1 MRLQRLRPLR
11 PDAIAVLVLVLLPL
25 LVFWQVWATNSA
37 DRVMFGG
44 DILMGAY
51 PTRVFVHQLFNSGA
65 APLWN
70 AYQLGGMPLLGD
82 IQVAPYYLPNLLL
95 DVLYRGRDLTYISF
109 ELLVVAHY
117 VLGGLFCY
125 AYLRGLGVSPMA
137 ALVGAIGFQF
147 NGFFVGHRGHY
158 NMLAVAT
165 WLPGV
170 LWLLDRSWR
179 AAGRVPALAW
189 AVAAGLALS
198 QMVMA
203 GHPQAILYCSLLI
216 VGYAGYRWAGDLRLP
231 AVGWAVRLRVPM
243 LFGVA
248 GVLAAGSAAVA
259 LLPAIELLGRS
270 RRSELSYTFAEQ
282 YSLMP
287 RNLIGLL
294 VPDFLDWGGT
304 EYRIYAGVLTL
315 VLAVAAWVVPVRA
328 RPERRF
334 FTLAALLALITAL
347 GGFTVLHGM
356 IYRFVPGFASIRVS
370 ARAFYIANLAL
381 CVLAAFGT
389 ESLISTL
396 AEVEL
401 RRLRGLA
408 RGAGALLATGLLVGI
423 GLYALLIS
431 NYHPVGEGF
440 FFAENLF
447 SRAPSADAY
456 TMLTQT
462 ANAYGVFLLLLA
474 GAVALIWA
482 RSAGRLS
489 GPGMALAATLLMALD
504 VTTFAPYHDTIAA
517 DPVTARFTV
526 RKYATGLLDAPWKI
540 TDQDALLAALRRLP
554 PGVRVDN
561 TAEVLPDNYSQVDR
575 IPFATGYNVLD
586 IAERFQMLT
595 EWPNLGDTTRRD
607 LLNVGYVLTLPDAA
621 DAPEPGAKLLLKN
634 SQGQLW
640 ERAQQPSY
648 AQFSTSLRPAATAIT
663 LNGLLSRPGVAPD
676 AQPSVAAE
684 GAQLHTILRQLW
696 PEAVDKPL
704 YAIGTTGVQSPVDIG
719 VLAGGP
725 IQYSA
730 VIVDG
735 VTVTPRQRGI
745 VLALIDPASGKLIAA
760 NGFDTYASSDESA
773 RMAALISSA
782 ADGTIIALA
791 TYDEG
796 TVSLGDVGRAAIA
809 SLGAKVDLKGQA
821 GAAYALVGVK
831 GAAAGSALEQ
841 IGKTAVTLDVGV
853 GALPTQPEA
862 RFTSSL
868 LSYQPDQISLLVQN
882 NVRGLLTVSESVYPG
897 WDAWVDGLPTT
908 TLRVNG
914 LLRGVILPPA
924 LDGHPHEV
932 TFIYRPMSARLGGA
946 LALFSLSLSAGV
958 LLALAVSALPRPAWR
973 RRRRPQPVLLLGHEP
988 TTGGES

>member
-1 MRLQRLRPLR
+1 MRLQRLRPLL
-11 PDAIAVLVLVLLPL
+11 PDALAILALIILPL

-82 IQVAPYYLPNLLL
+82 VQVAPYYLPNLLL
-95 DVLYRGRDLTYISF
+95 DVIYRGRDITYISF
-109 ELLVVAHY
+109 ELLVAAHY
-117 VLGGLFCY
+117 VLGGVFFY
-125 AYLRGLGVSPMA
+125 AYMRGIGVRPTA
-137 ALVGAIGFQF
+137 ALVGAIGFEF

-158 NMLAVAT
+158 NMMAAAA

-170 LWLLDRSWR
+170 LWLLDRSWYATR
-179 AAGRVPALAW
+179 RVPAIAW
-189 AVAAGLALS
+189 ALAAGLALS

-203 GHPQAILYCSLLI
+203 GHPQAVLYCSLAI
-216 VGYAGYRWAGDLRLP
+216 VGYAGYRWVGDLRRKP
-231 AVGWAVRLRVPM
+231 VGWAARLRIPA
-243 LFGVA
+243 LFVLT
-248 GVLAAGSAAVA
+248 GVLAAGIAAVA
-259 LLPAIELLGRS
+259 LLPAIELIGRS

-287 RNLIGLL
+287 RNLLGLL
-294 VPDFLDWGGT
+294 VPDFLDWGTT

-315 VLAVAAWVVPVRA
+315 VLAAAAWVVPA
-328 RPERRF
+328 NPRPERRF

-370 ARAFYIANLAL
+370 ARAFYIANLTL
-381 CVLAAFGT
+381 CALAALGA
-389 ESLISTL
+389 ENLIGAL
-396 AEVEL
+396 AEDEL
-401 RRLRGLA
+401 RRLRGLTRIA
-408 RGAGALLATGLLVGI
+408 SMLLATALLIGI

-440 FFAENLF
+440 FFAESLF
-447 SRAPSADAY
+447 SRLPSADVY

-474 GAVALIWA
+474 GAVILIWA

-489 GPGMALAATLLMALD
+489 GRGMALAAALLMCLD
-504 VTTFAPYHDTIAA
+504 VTTFAPYHDTVAA
-517 DPVTARFTV
+517 DPATARFTV

-540 TDQDALLAALRRLP
+540 TDQDALITALRRLP

-561 TAEVLPDNYSQVDR
+561 AAEVLPDNYSQVYG
-575 IPFATGYNVLD
+575 IPFATGYNILD

-595 EWPNLGDTTRRD
+595 EWPNLSDATRRD

-621 DAPEPGAKLLLKN
+621 DPPELGAKLLIKN

-640 ERAQQPSY
+640 QRAQQPSY
-648 AQFSTSLRPAATAIT
+648 AHFSSSLRPAATMIT
-663 LNGLLSRPGVAPD
+663 LNGLLSRPGVASD
-676 AQPSVAAE
+676 TQPTVSAD
-684 GAQLHTILRQLW
+684 GGQLHTILRQLW
-696 PEAVDKPL
+696 PEALDKPL
-704 YAIGTTGVQSPVDIG
+704 YAIGTTGVQSPVDIS

-745 VLALIDPASGKLIAA
+745 VLAMIDPTSGKLIAA
-760 NGFDTYASSDESA
+760 DGFDTYASSDESI

-782 ADGTIIALA
+782 TNGTIVALA

-796 TVSLGDVGRAAIA
+796 TVSLGDAGRAAIA
-809 SLGAKVDLKGQA
+809 SLGAKIDLRGQS

-831 GAAAGSALEQ
+831 GAATGSALEQ
-841 IGKTAVTLDVGV
+841 IGKTPLTLDVGV
-853 GALPTQPEA
+853 GALAAQPNA
-862 RFTSSL
+862 QFTSSL

-882 NVRGLLTVSESVYPG
+882 SVRGLLTVSESVYPG
-897 WDAWVDGLPTT
+897 WDAYVDGLPTT

-914 LLRGVILPPA
+914 LLRGVIVPPA

-932 TFIYRPMSARLGGA
+932 TFIYRPLSARLGGA
-946 LALFSLSLSAGV
+946 ISLLSLSLAAGT
-958 LLALAVSALPRPAWR
+958 LLAFAAAAAPRIAWR
-973 RRRRPQPVLLLGHEP
+973 RRKPIPPRPLLGQGP
-988 TTGGES
+988 SVG

>member
-1 MRLQRLRPLR
+1 
-11 PDAIAVLVLVLLPL
+11 
-25 LVFWQVWATNSA
+25 
-37 DRVMFGG
+37 
-44 DILMGAY
+44 
-51 PTRVFVHQLFNSGA
+51 
-65 APLWN
+65 
-70 AYQLGGMPLLGD
+70 
-82 IQVAPYYLPNLLL
+82 
-95 DVLYRGRDLTYISF
+95 
-109 ELLVVAHY
+109 
-117 VLGGLFCY
+117 
-125 AYLRGLGVSPMA
+125 
-137 ALVGAIGFQF
+137 
-147 NGFFVGHRGHY
+147 
-158 NMLAVAT
+158 
-165 WLPGV
+165 
-170 LWLLDRSWR
+170 
-179 AAGRVPALAW
+179 
-189 AVAAGLALS
+189 
-198 QMVMA
+198 
-203 GHPQAILYCSLLI
+203 
-216 VGYAGYRWAGDLRLP
+216 
-231 AVGWAVRLRVPM
+231 
-243 LFGVA
+243 
-248 GVLAAGSAAVA
+248 
-259 LLPAIELLGRS
+259 
-270 RRSELSYTFAEQ
+270 
-282 YSLMP
+282 
-287 RNLIGLL
+287 
-294 VPDFLDWGGT
+294 
-304 EYRIYAGVLTL
+304 
-315 VLAVAAWVVPVRA
+315 
-328 RPERRF
+328 
-334 FTLAALLALITAL
+334 
-347 GGFTVLHGM
+347 
-356 IYRFVPGFASIRVS
+356 
-370 ARAFYIANLAL
+370 
-381 CVLAAFGT
+381 
-389 ESLISTL
+389 
-396 AEVEL
+396 
-401 RRLRGLA
+401 
-408 RGAGALLATGLLVGI
+408 
-423 GLYALLIS
+423 
-431 NYHPVGEGF
+431 
-440 FFAENLF
+440 
-447 SRAPSADAY
+447 
-456 TMLTQT
+456 TQT

-482 RSAGRLS
+482 CSAGRLS

-809 SLGAKVDLKGQA
+809 SLGAKVDLKGQT